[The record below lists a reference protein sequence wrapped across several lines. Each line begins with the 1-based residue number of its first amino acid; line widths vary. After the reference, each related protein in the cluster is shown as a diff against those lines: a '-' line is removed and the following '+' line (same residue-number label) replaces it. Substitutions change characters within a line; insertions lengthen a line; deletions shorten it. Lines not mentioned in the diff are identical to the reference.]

1 MKYLLLLALFV
12 VSHFAMAEQ
21 GLVVGFSIEEYV
33 TDSQD
38 TTSST
43 SNILMGLNETVSV
56 EVEGDYVVTMT
67 SKQLQ
72 AENIQLTVSLS
83 DLSNGAPNVVD
94 KDRTLKLAVGQ
105 TTRYKLAQAEHVYQ
119 VSIDTVYGELPAN

>member
-1 MKYLLLLALFV
+1 MKYLSLLALFV

-43 SNILMGLNETVSV
+43 SNILMGLNDTISI
-56 EVEGDYVVTMT
+56 EVEGDYGVTMT

-83 DLSNGAPNVVD
+83 DLSDGAPNIVD
-94 KDRTLKLAVGQ
+94 KDRILNLAVGQ

-119 VSIDTVYGELPAN
+119 VSIDTVYGELPAH

>member
-1 MKYLLLLALFV
+1 MKYLSLLALFI

-33 TDSQD
+33 TDAQD

-43 SNILMGLNETVSV
+43 SNILMGLNETVSI

-72 AENIQLTVSLS
+72 AEKIQLTVSLS

-105 TTRYKLAQAEHVYQ
+105 TTRYELAQAEHVYQ
-119 VSIDTVYGELPAN
+119 VSIDTVYGELPAH

>member
-1 MKYLLLLALFV
+1 MKYLSLLALFI

-21 GLVVGFSIEEYV
+21 GLVVGFSIEEYI

-43 SNILMGLNETVSV
+43 SNILMGLNETVSI

-94 KDRTLKLAVGQ
+94 KDRTLKLVVGQ

-119 VSIDTVYGELPAN
+119 VSIDTVYGELPAH